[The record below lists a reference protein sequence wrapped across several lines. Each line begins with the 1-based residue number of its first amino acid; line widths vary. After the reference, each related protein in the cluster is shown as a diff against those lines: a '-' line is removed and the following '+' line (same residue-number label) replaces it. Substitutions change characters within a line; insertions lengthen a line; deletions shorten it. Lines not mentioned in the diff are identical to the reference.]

1 MNAEV
6 LYFFK
11 ANYAPG
17 RICLIGSSNP
27 IYKLIRDAQ
36 KEITKDGK
44 PSKYNHAFLMGNV
57 RNDGRDDGSIYI
69 FESDLHVSVQD
80 WEVKNGVMESRIT
93 KWCLDDLEYAAVL
106 GLNLIQTETDALV
119 EKGLW
124 YAYDE
129 EHLRYPVGELFGTL
143 WAILTHKLSQRN
155 IFDQNHAVQCA
166 TFVRMCYQSI
176 HQDFI
181 TSSTDASNTSPEEIS
196 QSSVFT
202 FRKEWARS

>member
-27 IYKLIRDAQ
+27 IYMLIRDAQ
-36 KEITKDGK
+36 KGITKDGK

-57 RNDGRDDGSIYI
+57 RNDGRDDGSMYIY
-69 FESDLHVSVQD
+69 ESDLHVSVKD

-106 GLNLIQTETDALV
+106 GLNLTQAETDALV
-119 EKGLW
+119 
-124 YAYDE
+124 
-129 EHLRYPVGELFGTL
+129 HP
-143 WAILTHKLSQRN
+143 
-155 IFDQNHAVQCA
+155 
-166 TFVRMCYQSI
+166 
-176 HQDFI
+176 
-181 TSSTDASNTSPEEIS
+181 
-196 QSSVFT
+196 
-202 FRKEWARS
+202 